1 MIITISGLPGSG
13 KSTVARLLADK
24 LRLKHY
30 STGDYMRKMAG
41 DRHLTLAQLGQ
52 QAEKDKKID
61 EELDPWQIKLG
72 LTEDNFIID
81 GRLSF
86 HFIPRSIKVFLSAEI
101 EERAKRI
108 MKDVKFKLR
117 KEEQFK
123 DLDAA
128 VKGIGERE
136 ACESKRFLQYYQ
148 TDPYDQKN
156 YDFIIDTTLISA
168 EQTAEMIK
176 EFVENQ

>member
-1 MIITISGLPGSG
+1 MIVTLSGLPGSG
-13 KSTVARLLADK
+13 KSTIARLLADK

-61 EELDPWQIKLG
+61 EELDSWQIKLG

-128 VKGIGERE
+128 VKGIKERE
-136 ACESKRFLQYYQ
+136 SCESKRFLQYYQ

-156 YDFIIDTTLISA
+156 YDFVIDTTLISA
-168 EQTAEMIK
+168 EQAVDMIQ
-176 EFVENQ
+176 EFVES

>member
-61 EELDPWQIKLG
+61 EELDTWQIKLG
-72 LTEDNFIID
+72 LTEDNSSLAISKSSSAQ
-81 GRLSF
+81 RL
-86 HFIPRSIKVFLSAEI
+86 K
-101 EERAKRI
+101 
-108 MKDVKFKLR
+108 
-117 KEEQFK
+117 KEPN
-123 DLDAA
+123 
-128 VKGIGERE
+128 
-136 ACESKRFLQYYQ
+136 ES
-148 TDPYDQKN
+148 
-156 YDFIIDTTLISA
+156 
-168 EQTAEMIK
+168 
-176 EFVENQ
+176 

>member
-1 MIITISGLPGSG
+1 MIVTLSGLPGSG

-30 STGDYMRKMAG
+30 STGDYMRKMAS

-61 EELDPWQIKLG
+61 EELDTWQIKLG

-86 HFIPRSIKVFLSAEI
+86 HFIPRSIKIFLSAEI

-123 DLDAA
+123 DLDTA
-128 VKGIGERE
+128 VKGIEERGS
-136 ACESKRFLQYYQ
+136 CESKRFLQYYQ

-156 YDFIIDTTLISA
+156 YDFVIDTTLISA
-168 EQTAEMIK
+168 EQAAEMIK
-176 EFVENQ
+176 EFVESQ

>member
-1 MIITISGLPGSG
+1 
-13 KSTVARLLADK
+13 
-24 LRLKHY
+24 
-30 STGDYMRKMAG
+30 
-41 DRHLTLAQLGQ
+41 
-52 QAEKDKKID
+52 
-61 EELDPWQIKLG
+61 
-72 LTEDNFIID
+72 
-81 GRLSF
+81 
-86 HFIPRSIKVFLSAEI
+86 
-101 EERAKRI
+101 